1 MLRYDTKFLKIFG
14 EFFGNTAKEE
24 QRKPVQE
31 KFNVLR
37 SIIIRVEY
45 ILRWRCFLIKE
56 NNTCIWTWKFIFNV

>member
-1 MLRYDTKFLKIFG
+1 MHRYDTKFLKIFG

-45 ILRWRCFLIKE
+45 ILRWRCFPHQREQHVYMDMEIY
-56 NNTCIWTWKFIFNV
+56 F